1 MDLIVIK
8 YYIGS
13 AVVGE
18 GVVPAW
24 AVVKPGE
31 GKNGEMKARFFPVPR
46 WCAKE
51 VIRQHRLTMV
61 YKDEDGHI
69 YDTPNLEFLCKWK
82 GKLTIPAGS
91 EIGLYEAPV
100 NPIDERRKF
109 ARMFDIVL

>member
-1 MDLIVIK
+1 MELIVIK

-13 AVVGE
+13 AVVGA

-31 GKNGEMKARFFPVPR
+31 SEGGECKARVFPVPR

-51 VIRQHRLTMV
+51 VIRQYGLTLTH
-61 YKDEDGHI
+61 KDEDGHI
-69 YDTPNLEFLCKWK
+69 YDTPNREFQRKWMR
-82 GKLTIPAGS
+82 KLTIPSAS
-91 EIGLYEAPV
+91 EIGSYEAPV

>member
-31 GKNGEMKARFFPVPR
+31 SKNGEWKARVFPVPR

-51 VIRQHRLTMV
+51 VIRQHRLTLTH
-61 YKDEDGHI
+61 KDEDGHI
-69 YDTPNLEFLCKWK
+69 YDTPNREFQCKWRQ
-82 GKLTIPAGS
+82 KLTIPTGS
-91 EIGLYEAPV
+91 EIGSYEAPV
-100 NPIDERRKF
+100 NAIDERRKF
-109 ARMFDIVL
+109 ERMFDIVL